1 MAKVLV
7 YTELTPGN
15 VKTVTLE
22 ILGKLKLAQEG
33 EGGHTLHVAAFGN
46 IPDEGI
52 ADLTRYGAEHI
63 YSIKGEGA
71 QGDEEF
77 AKYSP
82 EGYAHALKGFIGNG
96 QYDYIFAG
104 STSQG
109 KDLFPRLAG
118 SFDAGMATE
127 VVDFTLHNDGSFKGQ
142 RPLFAGK
149 CLADV
154 EFMGPK
160 PHFVT
165 VRPNGIGLP
174 KSPQEGTGKQSEAT
188 GTAGDVRAAIREIV
202 KGASEKLDLTEA
214 NIIVSGGRAMKNAD
228 NFKILQE
235 LADVL
240 GATVGA
246 SRAAVDSGYAPHAMQ
261 VGQTG
266 KTVSPSL
273 YIACGI
279 SGAIQ
284 HLAGMRTSKVI
295 VAINTDPDAPIF
307 SKADYGIVGDLFK
320 IVPIM
325 AEEFKKLFGNS

>member
-1 MAKVLV
+1 MANILV
-7 YTELTPGN
+7 FTESTN
-15 VKTVTLE
+15 QHVKSVTLE
-22 ILGKLKLAQEG
+22 ILGKLNGQTTDVIHIGDLSEESIQELAK
-33 EGGHTLHVAAFGN
+33 H
-46 IPDEGI
+46 
-52 ADLTRYGAEHI
+52 
-63 YSIKGEGA
+63 GA
-71 QGDEEF
+71 QNIHILKNDQLNN
-77 AKYSP
+77 YSP
-82 EGYAHALKGFIGNG
+82 EGYANALSNFIKANS
-96 QYDYIFAG
+96 YDYVFGGA
-104 STSQG
+104 TSAG
-109 KDLFPRLAG
+109 KDFFPRLAG
-118 SFDAGMATE
+118 MFDAGMASE
-127 VVDFTLHNDGSFKGQ
+127 VVNFLFENDEFHGT

-149 CLADV
+149 CLAKV
-154 EFMGPK
+154 KIQGPK

-165 VRPNGIGLP
+165 VRPNALGLP
-174 KSPQEGTGKQSEAT
+174 ESPEA
-188 GTAGDVRAAIREIV
+188 GSGNKNEVAADSGSIRATIKEII

-214 NIIVSGGRAMKNAD
+214 NIIVSGGRAMKNAE
-228 NFKILQE
+228 NFKILEE

-307 SKADYGIVGDLFK
+307 TKADYGIVGDLFQ
-320 IVPIM
+320 IVPILK
-325 AEEFKKLFGNS
+325 EELKLLLK